1 MILPVGPLIL
11 CLLLANTSLGQD
23 GGGVYYDDTEIGDE
37 SVISPAEKAALGD
50 VSAIY
55 AELGDIRSNGS
66 SREQIAQHR
75 IYRLVP
81 TLRDVAR
88 KAGELSSTALLEK
101 AVELASCESEPD
113 RSYEWMDVLTK
124 AANKFSEREFQMAVE
139 KLPTSNKRS
148 LKAAM
153 SANMPESFKW
163 KSAVEKIPLESEYGA
178 EAVEE

>member
-1 MILPVGPLIL
+1 
-11 CLLLANTSLGQD
+11 
-23 GGGVYYDDTEIGDE
+23 
-37 SVISPAEKAALGD
+37 
-50 VSAIY
+50 
-55 AELGDIRSNGS
+55 
-66 SREQIAQHR
+66 
-75 IYRLVP
+75 
-81 TLRDVAR
+81 
-88 KAGELSSTALLEK
+88 
-101 AVELASCESEPD
+101 
-113 RSYEWMDVLTK
+113 MDVLTK